1 MFEFIKTK
9 KLKTKFR
16 LKIFTK
22 LILGFSIVLLS
33 FLTAYIFIYQMLSQ
47 NKELTHKVNNDIVPS
62 MSNLNKLSSIVFES
76 KHLLK
81 NWGLF
86 EKETNTPEKL
96 RLIKIN
102 QKKYIDTKSALE
114 QLSKNWN
121 ENEQLKLE
129 QVFTLT
135 DSWFSQQKDLMKKL
149 NSPEKYEESNF
160 NLKFYNLVQE
170 GEPLMDLGDNIK
182 YQIDEMYS
190 TKKNILLSYN
200 NKMEKS
206 FLTFTNRII
215 ISGIIVLI
223 MVILITFLFVNSM
236 LVPLNSIRR
245 IISSMSEGELPK
257 KEIYTSTDEIGQ
269 MGKVLN
275 ELIIGLRQKAEFAKE
290 IEGGNFTGS
299 FNVSSKKDLLGNSL
313 LAMRNSLAEAHKHE
327 SLRRKENEE
336 RSWITQGISEFNDI
350 IREHSGTQEQFAL
363 TSINKLTRYTNS
375 QVGGFYLLNESDSE
389 NIFLELAAFY
399 AYDRHKF
406 FEEKILPGE
415 NLIGQCYYEKDTI
428 FLTDIPSG
436 YIKISSGL
444 GKEDARSLIIVPLIY
459 NNKIYG
465 IIELASIN
473 VFEPYQIEFVER
485 VGEILASTISNIRL
499 NKQKSHFIDE
509 TKGFSKVR
517 VVSENKLNIE
527 TELEELIS
535 ENNELIKENE
545 ELRKQLKGI

>member
-1 MFEFIKTK
+1 
-9 KLKTKFR
+9 
-16 LKIFTK
+16 
-22 LILGFSIVLLS
+22 
-33 FLTAYIFIYQMLSQ
+33 MLSQ

-81 NWGLF
+81 NWVLF
-86 EKETNTPEKL
+86 EKETNTPEKH

-102 QKKYIDTKSALE
+102 QKKYIDTKSDLK
-114 QLSKNWN
+114 QLSKTWN

-129 QVFTLT
+129 QVFTLA
-135 DSWFSQQKDLMKKL
+135 DSWFSQQKDLMKRL
-149 NSPEKYEESNF
+149 NSPEKYEDSNF

-170 GEPLMDLGDNIK
+170 GGPLMDLGDNIK
-182 YQIDEMYS
+182 SQIDEMYS

-245 IISSMSEGELPK
+245 VISSMSEGELPK

-299 FNVSSKKDLLGNSL
+299 FKVSGKKDLLGNSL
-313 LAMRNSLAEAHKHE
+313 LAMRNSLAEADKHE

-375 QVGGFYLLNESDSE
+375 QVGGFYLLNESDPE

-428 FLTDIPSG
+428 FLTDIPAG

-473 VFEPYQIEFVER
+473 IFEPYQIEFIER
-485 VGEILASTISNIRL
+485 VGEIIASTISNIRL

-509 TKGFSKVR
+509 IKETSDIRIVSK
-517 VVSENKLNIE
+517 NKFDIDN
-527 TELEELIS
+527 ELEELIS